1 MKLSGKQKLKK
12 TGAIRMEQQMRYSE
26 NGLWVLKEGEN
37 YRIGLSEKGQDDLGE
52 VMFVELPNTLAEVKE
67 SDVLLGVEG
76 AKAVTELLSPLT
88 GVVVQF
94 HTELTDDPEKLNSTD
109 KKDNW
114 ILEVKD
120 VEPDAFKKL
129 SIKI

>member
-1 MKLSGKQKLKK
+1 
-12 TGAIRMEQQMRYSE
+12 MEQQMRYSE

-52 VMFVELPNTLAEVKE
+52 VMFVELPNTLAEVRE
-67 SDVLLGVEG
+67 EDVLLGVEG

-94 HTELTDDPEKLNSTD
+94 HTELTDNPEKLNSTD

-129 SIKI
+129 AVKI

>member
-1 MKLSGKQKLKK
+1 V
-12 TGAIRMEQQMRYSE
+12 EQQMRYSE

-88 GVVVQF
+88 GVVVKF
-94 HTELTDDPEKLNSTD
+94 HTDLTDDPEKLNSTD

-120 VEPDAFKKL
+120 VEPDAFEKL
-129 SIKI
+129 SVKI

>member
-1 MKLSGKQKLKK
+1 MK
-12 TGAIRMEQQMRYSE
+12 YSE
-26 NGLWVLKEGEN
+26 NGLWILKEGDN

-52 VMFVELPNTLAEVKE
+52 VMFVELPNTLDEVRKN
-67 SDVLLGVEG
+67 DVLLGVEG

-94 HTELTDDPEKLNSTD
+94 HTELTENPEKLNSTD

-114 ILEVKD
+114 ILEIKD
-120 VEPDAFKKL
+120 IEPDTFEKL
-129 SIKI
+129 SDEV